1 MDHGKSDL
9 WTSSQTR
16 RKVLLPYFAP
26 VEPCSHTLSLFPLPY
41 LFGGS
46 CVGDVHKSIGV
57 CWKVEGSLQEKAVM
71 TRLQISHHHPVP
83 CPHHHMPHHTTT
95 LYPVP
100 ITICP
105 HHTTTLYPVPI
116 TICPQSHH
124 QHTITCGTN
133 STAAIC
139 TQQTDQNRSHK

>member
-71 TRLQISHHHPVP
+71 TRLQHFTPPPCTLSPSPYAPSHHHPLP
-83 CPHHHMPHHTTT
+83 CPHHHMPSSHHHP
-95 LYPVP
+95 LP
-100 ITICP
+100 CP
-105 HHTTTLYPVPI
+105 HHHMPSITPSTHHHLWHQQHSCHMHTT
-116 TICPQSHH
+116 
-124 QHTITCGTN
+124 
-133 STAAIC
+133 
-139 TQQTDQNRSHK
+139 NRSK